1 MDKRQFYRR
10 VGVLC
15 AALAAVLL
23 VMGGTLYNVQVVNGD
38 DYYKRSQTRI
48 AETETVKSDRGDI
61 LDSTGQVLASNRTT
75 YQVTLNTSLMG
86 DEDSRSATLLSLI
99 QVARS
104 SGVEWT
110 DTLPIT
116 KAAPF
121 RFTSDSPYTTASTD
135 EDGAVTTSLTRL
147 GKLAVSM
154 KWIQDP
160 TKEPVLKTTQ
170 TASRKLGL
178 IDRLLVAVGLK
189 KLPQETDEP
198 QQPDQPAALPTAEE
212 LLALMEKSFS
222 IENMAPDDARAVAG
236 VLYEVYLRSKDIYW
250 EQYVF
255 ARDVDMDFIARVKER
270 SLSGVSID
278 PVTVRQ
284 YNTSV
289 AAHLLGQTGPIY
301 REEWSAYKALDY
313 NMNDTVGKFG
323 AESAFESWLRGTPGE
338 RTVER
343 NNSGKVVD
351 FQWNTEPEPGGNV
364 VLTID
369 ADLQTVAER
378 VLAQRL
384 PQLKSKEVEGAAC
397 VILDVNDAG
406 IKASASYPTFDL
418 TQYSSNYNEYSS
430 DPLKPLFNRVLQGLY
445 APGSTFKM
453 ITGIAGLEEGVITPY
468 TQIRDQGRY
477 TYYSKDGPMC
487 WIFRQ
492 YGSTHGYETVSKA
505 ITDSCNYFFYE
516 VGRQLGI
523 DRLRD
528 YASRFGLGQK
538 TGLELYEEAGI
549 LAGPEYTEAMG
560 RTWYDGNTLSVAIG
574 QESTQVTPIQL
585 ANYIAT
591 LVNGGTRY
599 ATHLLKEVRSSDN
612 SRVIYTY
619 EPEVLST
626 VSIDPKNLNAVKQGM
641 LGLTTEGSVAR
652 YFRDVGVP
660 VGAKTGS
667 AQISAQSESNAVFVC
682 FAPYDDPQI
691 AMAIVVEHGGSGS
704 ELGAIAAE
712 ILRYYFADEATQQA
726 ILNGEE
732 LPGED
737 PAPSGTAAAAPPAQ
751 TETPAAEDGAPGSLP
766 TETPAEDQPA
776 VRPDEA
782 DDQSRPPGDELL
794 HDESPVPAP

>member
-1 MDKRQFYRR
+1 MDKRHFYRR
-10 VGVLC
+10 VGALC

-23 VMGGTLYNVQVVNGD
+23 IMGGTLYNVQVVNGD
-38 DYYKRSQTRI
+38 DYYQRSQTRI

-61 LDSTGQVLASNRTT
+61 LDSTGQVLVSNRTT

-86 DEDSRSATLLSLI
+86 DGETRSATLLSLI
-99 QVARS
+99 RAART
-104 SGVEWT
+104 SGVAWT

-116 KAAPF
+116 KVSPF
-121 RFTSDSPYTTASTD
+121 RFTTDSPYTTTSTD
-135 EDGAVTTSLTRL
+135 EDGVATTSLTRL
-147 GKLAVSM
+147 GKLAVAM

-170 TASRKLGL
+170 TSNQKLGL
-178 IDRLLVAVGLK
+178 IDRVLVSIGLK
-189 KLPQETDEP
+189 KLPQQEQPSQQE
-198 QQPDQPAALPTAEE
+198 QQPSSLPTAEE
-212 LLALMEKSFS
+212 LLALMQDSFS
-222 IENMAPDDARAVAG
+222 IGDMVPDDVRAVAG

-255 ARDVDMDFIARVKER
+255 ARDVEMDFIARVKER
-270 SLSGVSID
+270 SLSGVEVE
-278 PVTVRQ
+278 PVAVRQ
-284 YNTSV
+284 YNTSI

-301 REEWSAYKALDY
+301 REEWSAYKDLGY
-313 NMNDTVGKFG
+313 NMNDTVGRFG

-343 NNSGKVVD
+343 NGSGKVVES
-351 FQWNTEPEPGGNV
+351 QWKTEPKPGGNV

-369 ADLQTVAER
+369 ADLQTVVER

-384 PQLKSKEVEGAAC
+384 PQLKSKEVEGASC

-418 TQYSSNYNEYSS
+418 TQYYSNYTEYST

-453 ITGIAGLEEGVITPY
+453 ITGIAGLEEGIITPY
-468 TQIRDQGRY
+468 TQIKDQGRY
-477 TYYSKDGPMC
+477 TYYSKNGPMC
-487 WIFRQ
+487 WIYRQ
-492 YGSTHGYETVSKA
+492 YGYPHGYETVSKA

-523 DRLRD
+523 ERLRD

-538 TGLELYEEAGI
+538 TGVELYEEAGI

-560 RTWYDGNTLSVAIG
+560 GTWYDGNTLSVAIG

-612 SRVIYTY
+612 SEVLYAH
-619 EPEVLST
+619 ESEVLST
-626 VSIDPKNLNAVKQGM
+626 VSIDPKNLDAVKKGM

-652 YFRDVGVP
+652 YFRDVGVQ

-732 LPGED
+732 LPGD
-737 PAPSGTAAAAPPAQ
+737 GTSAPSGTTAAQTPAQPEAPAARQPSAEDSPAGNEPAEELPPA
-751 TETPAAEDGAPGSLP
+751 
-766 TETPAEDQPA
+766 DQPDETGGQSPP
-776 VRPDEA
+776 PDDGE
-782 DDQSRPPGDELL
+782 P
-794 HDESPVPAP
+794 SPDG

>member
-1 MDKRQFYRR
+1 MDKRRFYRR
-10 VGVLC
+10 VGALC

-38 DYYKRSQTRI
+38 DYYQRSQTRI
-48 AETETVKSDRGDI
+48 AETETVRSDRGDI
-61 LDSTGQVLASNRTT
+61 LDSSGQVLASNRTT
-75 YQVTLNTSLMG
+75 YQVTLSTSLMG
-86 DEDSRSATLLSLI
+86 DEEARSATLLSLI
-99 QVARS
+99 QVARA
-104 SGVEWT
+104 SGVTWT

-121 RFTSDSPYTTASTD
+121 RFTTDSPYTTTSTD
-135 EDGAVTTSLTRL
+135 EDGVTTTSLTRL
-147 GKLAVSM
+147 GKLAVAM

-170 TASRKLGL
+170 TSDLKLGL
-178 IDRLLVAVGLK
+178 IDRVLVSIGLK
-189 KLPQETDEP
+189 KLPQQEQP
-198 QQPDQPAALPTAEE
+198 SQQPEQPAALPTAQE
-212 LLALMEKSFS
+212 LMELMKDSFS
-222 IENMAPDDARAVAG
+222 IGDMVPDDARAVAG

-255 ARDVDMDFIARVKER
+255 AKDVEMDFIARVKER
-270 SLSGVSID
+270 SLSGVNID
-278 PVTVRQ
+278 PVSVRQ
-284 YNTSV
+284 YNTSI

-301 REEWSAYKALDY
+301 REEWSTYKDLDY
-313 NMNDTVGKFG
+313 NMNDTVGRFG
-323 AESAFESWLRGTPGE
+323 AEAAFESWLRGTPGE

-343 NNSGKVVD
+343 NGSGKVVES
-351 FQWNTEPEPGGNV
+351 QWKTEPKPGGNV

-369 ADLQTVAER
+369 ADLQTVVER

-384 PQLKSKEVEGAAC
+384 PQLKSKEVEGASC

-418 TQYSSNYNEYSS
+418 TQYYSNYTEYST

-453 ITGIAGLEEGVITPY
+453 ITGIAGLEEGIITPY
-468 TQIRDQGRY
+468 TQIKDQGRY

-487 WIFRQ
+487 WIYRQ
-492 YGSTHGYETVSKA
+492 YGYPHGYETVSKA

-528 YASRFGLGQK
+528 YAQRFGLGQK
-538 TGLELYEEAGI
+538 TGVELYEEAGI
-549 LAGPEYTEAMG
+549 LAGPEYTQAMG
-560 RTWYDGNTLSVAIG
+560 STWYDGNTLSVAIG

-612 SRVIYTY
+612 SEVIYTH
-619 EPEVLST
+619 EPEVLNT
-626 VSIDPKNLNAVKQGM
+626 IDIAPQNLDAVKKGM

-652 YFRDVGVP
+652 YFRDVGVQ

-712 ILRYYFADEATQQA
+712 ILRYYFADETTQQA

-732 LPGED
+732 LPGESIS
-737 PAPSGTAAAAPPAQ
+737 APSGTTTAQTPAQ
-751 TETPAAEDGAPGSLP
+751 PEAPAAQEPSAEDSPAGNEPAGELLPADQHDETGGLSPPPDDGALS
-766 TETPAEDQPA
+766 
-776 VRPDEA
+776 PD
-782 DDQSRPPGDELL
+782 G
-794 HDESPVPAP
+794 

>member
-1 MDKRQFYRR
+1 MDKRHFYRR
-10 VGVLC
+10 VGALC

-23 VMGGTLYNVQVVNGD
+23 IMGGTLYNVQVVNGD
-38 DYYKRSQTRI
+38 DYYQRSQTRI

-61 LDSTGQVLASNRTT
+61 LDSTGQVLVSNRTT

-86 DEDSRSATLLSLI
+86 DGETRSATLLSLI
-99 QVARS
+99 RAART
-104 SGVEWT
+104 SGVAWT

-116 KAAPF
+116 KVSPF
-121 RFTSDSPYTTASTD
+121 RFTTDSPYTTTSTD
-135 EDGAVTTSLTRL
+135 EDGVATTSLTRL
-147 GKLAVSM
+147 GKLAVAM

-170 TASRKLGL
+170 TSNQKLGL
-178 IDRLLVAVGLK
+178 IDRVLVSIGLK
-189 KLPQETDEP
+189 KLPQQEQPSQQE
-198 QQPDQPAALPTAEE
+198 QQPSSLPTAEE
-212 LLALMEKSFS
+212 LLALMQDSFS
-222 IENMAPDDARAVAG
+222 IGDMVPDDVRAVAG

-255 ARDVDMDFIARVKER
+255 ARDVEMDFIARVKER
-270 SLSGVSID
+270 SLSGVEVE
-278 PVTVRQ
+278 PVAVRQ
-284 YNTSV
+284 YNTSI

-301 REEWSAYKALDY
+301 REEWSAYKDLGY
-313 NMNDTVGKFG
+313 NMNDTVGRFG

-343 NNSGKVVD
+343 NGSGKVVES
-351 FQWNTEPEPGGNV
+351 QWKTEPKPGGNV

-369 ADLQTVAER
+369 ADLQTVVER

-384 PQLKSKEVEGAAC
+384 PQLKSKEVEGASC

-418 TQYSSNYNEYSS
+418 TQYYSNYTEYST

-453 ITGIAGLEEGVITPY
+453 ITGIAGLEEGIITPY
-468 TQIRDQGRY
+468 TQIKDQGRY
-477 TYYSKDGPMC
+477 TYYSKNGPMC
-487 WIFRQ
+487 WIYRQ
-492 YGSTHGYETVSKA
+492 YGYPHGYETVSKA

-523 DRLRD
+523 ERLRD

-538 TGLELYEEAGI
+538 TGVELYEEAGI

-560 RTWYDGNTLSVAIG
+560 GTWYDGNTLSVAIG

-612 SRVIYTY
+612 SEVLYAH
-619 EPEVLST
+619 ESEVLST
-626 VSIDPKNLNAVKQGM
+626 VSIDPKNLDAVKQGM

-652 YFRDVGVP
+652 YFRDVGVQ

-732 LPGED
+732 LPGD
-737 PAPSGTAAAAPPAQ
+737 GTSAPSGTTAAQTPAQPEAPAARQPSAEDSPAGNEPAEELPPA
-751 TETPAAEDGAPGSLP
+751 
-766 TETPAEDQPA
+766 DQPDETGGPSPP
-776 VRPDEA
+776 PDDGE
-782 DDQSRPPGDELL
+782 P
-794 HDESPVPAP
+794 SPDG